1 MDIFRSRLW
10 LSGNQHESETR
21 DVQAHGDHVGRQRNV
36 DAVFIGATE
45 RSYATAWRSF
55 AAFARS
61 TDRPHLPADPETIAE
76 YLAALAR
83 AGRRSST
90 ILTYLAGIAVYH
102 RAAGFDP
109 PPTSHG
115 VVRVV
120 VRGIRREIGSARSTK
135 DALDRDAL
143 VTTVQA
149 IEEDPRGLRD
159 RALLLVGFAAALRR
173 SEISALDVDD
183 VAYVTEGIVLT
194 LPRSKTDQLGEGTR
208 IAIPRAALGGAC
220 PVRALVAWLAIGTT
234 RNGPL
239 FRAIDRHGR
248 IGGRLSGRAVA
259 EIIRARAP
267 GDNIGGHSLR
277 RGAATQAHRDGH
289 RLRAVMR
296 LGRWQSATTAQRY
309 IAEAGLWDEAVGLL

>member
-1 MDIFRSRLW
+1 MSLAIPASAD
-10 LSGNQHESETR
+10 LSARESLR
-21 DVQAHGDHVGRQRNV
+21 DTARAYAENAR
-36 DAVFIGATE
+36 ATATE

-55 AAFARS
+55 SAFARA
-61 TDRPHLPADPETIAE
+61 TERAHLPADPETIAE
-76 YLAALAR
+76 YLASLAR

-115 VVRVV
+115 IVRAVVQ
-120 VRGIRREIGSARSTK
+120 GIRREIGSARHTK
-135 DALDRDAL
+135 DPLDRDAL
-143 VTTVQA
+143 GATMEA
-149 IEEDPRGLRD
+149 IPEDLRGLRD

-173 SEISALDVDD
+173 SEISGLDAAD
-183 VAYVTEGIVLT
+183 VAYVPEGIVIT
-194 LPRSKTDQLGEGTR
+194 LPRSKTDQLGEGAR
-208 IAIPRAALGGAC
+208 IAIPRAARGGAC
-220 PVRALVAWLAIGTT
+220 AVRALTAWLAVSG
-234 RNGPL
+234 NAGPL

-259 EIIRARAP
+259 EIIRARAI
-267 GDNIGGHSLR
+267 GDNMGGHSLR

-289 RLRAVMR
+289 GLRAVMR

-309 IAEAGLWDEAVGLL
+309 IADAGLWDEAVGLL